1 MCEEGDEQVK
11 LCLFDLK
18 LTMKVV
24 KRFFVYKCKFS
35 LALLHLAD
43 MFINKL
49 KT

>member
-1 MCEEGDEQVK
+1 MCQEGDEQVK

-18 LTMKVV
+18 LSMKVV

-35 LALLHLAD
+35 FVLLYLAD